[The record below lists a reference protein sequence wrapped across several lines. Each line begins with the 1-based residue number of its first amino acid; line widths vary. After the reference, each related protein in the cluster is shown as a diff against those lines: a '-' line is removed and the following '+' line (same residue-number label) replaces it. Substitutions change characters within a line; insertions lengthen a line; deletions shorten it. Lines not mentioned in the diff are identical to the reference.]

1 MENEIEEIIDSK
13 YLIKEKKGSGF
24 TSNAFLVTERGN
36 NIKYI
41 AKVLKKDDEE
51 TQKFYKNEVKYL
63 TILKEDSN
71 HYVLNIKDSGEGPVI
86 RKNRNKGLPLIKK
99 YIVLE
104 YAPNREL
111 ADFIIFAQKGL
122 GEDKSK
128 VLFYKIVKGVE
139 SMHKKGICHM
149 ILN

>member
-71 HYVLNIKDSGEGPVI
+71 HYVLNIKDSGESKEV
-86 RKNRNKGLPLIKK
+86 KVNYKK
-99 YIVLE
+99 
-104 YAPNREL
+104 
-111 ADFIIFAQKGL
+111 DFK
-122 GEDKSK
+122 
-128 VLFYKIVKGVE
+128 
-139 SMHKKGICHM
+139 
-149 ILN
+149 